1 MKQLLLSIAI
11 LALLTACTA
20 NAPLPRVSEQDAS
33 SVAQQDLSHIEA
45 AAANLSNWDYLYT
58 SVNKLSELGVQ
69 VIIKGVKPVAE
80 NKLSFSL
87 YFVDNNG
94 NSMSLPFTAYYRMP
108 TENSG
113 AELAWGGVSIIDS
126 DTFAVCDL
134 KNITFYDMHTLQELP
149 LKLDLSAFKEN
160 DYYILGVAIN
170 DTAGIVVPLINN
182 GIDTVAYFTSA
193 GELVKTEELDYS
205 TADFRV
211 IGGDFN
217 QDNLACLNYD
227 AEFSVLSMEDTHL
240 LFTGNILYNTD
251 KKEFFFNPKLIFG
264 VWDGY
269 PKVSVLSYKTQ
280 QPHKKGLAIYCDYKS
295 GCKGFLFDDTNINKT
310 VGWDIETDSW
320 DSYDI
325 AKNTS
330 RQTITVSCS
339 HTDQSIT
346 LDFSNNSA
354 SIQYSIN
361 PKHLEDEPIAQSS
374 DGLHSLYESS
384 KCNRFDIVY
393 SNIVLKDNQT
403 QALRFLSTYTG
414 MYGGYLNAGF
424 FKNGEIYV
432 QTLDSFQIFSPDPA
446 VASPSFVS
454 ALPFGL
460 LREEGITREIYT
472 FRRDPEAK
480 TFIILYSEH
489 PIDVYQAHSYNPF
502 RLQQTYKVGLCDTE
516 GNLLESYDTYE
527 QVQGNEYNLLDM
539 NLWLSGDELAI
550 TGLDKAQNK
559 RLQGVFN
566 LKTHTYENKD

>member
-1 MKQLLLSIAI
+1 MKQLLLSIAL
-11 LALLTACTA
+11 LALLTACSADT
-20 NAPLPRVSEQDAS
+20 PLPRVSEQDTS

-45 AAANLSNWDYLYT
+45 AASNLNLFDFLST
-58 SVNKLSELGVQ
+58 SAYRMSELGVQ
-69 VIIKGVKPVAE
+69 VITMGVKPVAE

-94 NSMSLPFTAYYRMP
+94 NSMSLPFTAYFRMP
-108 TENSG
+108 AENLG
-113 AELAWGGVSIIDS
+113 AELAWGGVSIFNS

-134 KNITFYDMHTLQELP
+134 KNITFYDMHSLQELP

-160 DYYILGVAIN
+160 DYYLMGVAKS

-182 GIDTVAYFTSA
+182 GIDTVAYFTSE
-193 GELVKTEELDYS
+193 GELVQVDELDYS

-211 IGGDFN
+211 IGGDFH

-227 AEFSVLSMEDTHL
+227 EEFSVLSMEDTHL
-240 LFTGNILYNTD
+240 LFAGNILYNTD
-251 KKEFFFNPKLIFG
+251 KREFFFNPKFLIE

-269 PKVSVLSYKTQ
+269 PKVKVLSYETQ
-280 QPHKKGLAIYCDYKS
+280 LPSQKGLAVYYDYKS
-295 GCKGFLFDDTNINKT
+295 DCTGFLFDDTNINKA
-310 VGWDIETDSW
+310 VGWNSVTDSW

-330 RQTITVSCS
+330 KQTVTISCS
-339 HTDQSIT
+339 HTDQSIK
-346 LDFSNNSA
+346 LDFRKNSA
-354 SIQYSIN
+354 SIQYNIN
-361 PKHLEDEPIAQSS
+361 PQHLEAKPIAQSS
-374 DGLHSLYESS
+374 DGMHSLYESS
-384 KCNRFDIVY
+384 KCTRNDIVY

-403 QALRFLSTYTG
+403 QALRFLSTYAG

-446 VASPSFVS
+446 VASPSFVF
-454 ALPFGL
+454 ALPFGS
-460 LREEGITREIYT
+460 LREEGITRQIYT
-472 FRRDPEAK
+472 FRRDPEEK

-489 PIDVYQAHSYNPF
+489 PSHVYQALSNGLF
-502 RLQQTYKVGLCDTE
+502 RMNYTYKIGFCDTA

-559 RLQGVFN
+559 QLQGVFN
-566 LKTHTYENKD
+566 LKTRTYKNND

>member
-1 MKQLLLSIAI
+1 MKQLLLLMAI
-11 LALLTACTA
+11 LALLTACSA
-20 NAPLPRVSEQDAS
+20 DAPLPRVSEQDTS
-33 SVAQQDLSHIEA
+33 SFTQQDLSHIEA
-45 AAANLSNWDYLYT
+45 AASNLNLSDYLST
-58 SVNKLSELGVQ
+58 SAYRMSELGVQ
-69 VIIKGVKPVAE
+69 VITMGVKPVAE

-87 YFVDNNG
+87 YFVDNSG

-113 AELAWGGVSIIDS
+113 AELAWGGVSIINS

-160 DYYILGVAIN
+160 DYYLMGVAIN

-193 GELVKTEELDYS
+193 GELVQVDELDYS

-211 IGGDFN
+211 VGGDFH

-227 AEFSVLSMEDTHL
+227 EEFSVLSMEDTHL
-240 LFTGNILYNTD
+240 LFAGNILYNTD
-251 KKEFFFNPKLIFG
+251 KREFFFNPNLLID

-269 PKVSVLSYKTQ
+269 PKVKVLSYETQ
-280 QPHKKGLAIYCDYKS
+280 LPRQKGLAVYYDYKL

-310 VGWDIETDSW
+310 IGWDIVTDSW

-325 AKNTS
+325 AKSTS
-330 RQTITVSCS
+330 KQTITINCS

-346 LDFSNNSA
+346 LDFRKNTA
-354 SIQYSIN
+354 SIQYNIN
-361 PKHLEDEPIAQSS
+361 PQHLEAKPIAQSS
-374 DGLHSLYESS
+374 DGMHSLYESS
-384 KCNRFDIVY
+384 KCNRYDIVY

-403 QALRFLSTYTG
+403 QAIRFLSTYAG
-414 MYGGYLNAGF
+414 MYDGYLNAGF

-446 VASPSFVS
+446 VASPSFVF
-454 ALPFGL
+454 ALPFGS
-460 LREEGITREIYT
+460 LREEGITRQIYT
-472 FRRDPEAK
+472 FRRDPEEK
-480 TFIILYSEH
+480 TFIILYSEYPSH
-489 PIDVYQAHSYNPF
+489 DYQALNSGLF
-502 RLQQTYKVGLCDTE
+502 RLNYTYKVGFCDTE
-516 GNLLESYDTYE
+516 GNLLESYDTFE
-527 QVQGNEYNLLDM
+527 LVQGKDYNLLDM

-550 TGLDKAQNK
+550 TGLDNEQNK
-559 RLQGVFN
+559 QLQGVFN
-566 LKTHTYENKD
+566 LKSHSYASK